1 MDIRRTL
8 EAALIDIRE
17 GRQDYARR
25 NLWALIRQNG
35 VSAAYRADA
44 FVALAQ
50 TYFTQAEKRAC
61 YGEALLHTSGHPEA
75 VRGLTQLAMPPAP
88 VAKPGIKPPPPPP
101 SNRPELVDFFPV
113 VGVLDGPH
121 GPGSGFFVS
130 ADGLIATTR
139 YVIESCVAVTV
150 ELAPQRRVRGEVVWS
165 SPTLDL
171 ALVET
176 PYHVRSLLSLNAAA
190 IPLPDQ
196 PLSIHTYQQEVLYAR
211 LRQSGR
217 VLPPDWFPTDL
228 SAVWDA
234 GGGPILN
241 RDNAVVGMLTR
252 NCSRTTPHVYA
263 LTLRA
268 ILEAVRLY
276 QTQATD
282 GLQRRYCPSCGQ
294 RGWKDAAEVACPLC
308 GSAFSEDW
316 LRR

>member
-61 YGEALLHTSGHPEA
+61 YGEALLHAPGHPEA
-75 VRGLTQLAMPPAP
+75 VRGLGQLAMPPAP
-88 VAKPGIKPPPPPP
+88 AAKPGIKPPPPPP
-101 SNRPELVDFFPV
+101 SNRPELVEFFPV
-113 VGVLDGPH
+113 VGVIVRPDH
-121 GPGSGFFVS
+121 IGSGFFVS
-130 ADGLIATTR
+130 ADGLLATTR
-139 YVIESCVAVTV
+139 HVVEACEKVTV
-150 ELAPQRRVRGEVVWS
+150 ELAPQRQVVGEVVWS
-165 SPTLDL
+165 SPALDL
-171 ALVET
+171 ALVKT
-176 PYHVRSLLSLNAAA
+176 PYNVQSLLALNPAASVM
-190 IPLPDQ
+190 PGQ
-196 PLSIHTYQQEVLYAR
+196 PLSIHTYQQEVLYAQ

-217 VLPPDWFPTDL
+217 VLPPEWFPTDL

-263 LTLRA
+263 LGLRA
-268 ILEAVRLY
+268 ILEAVKLY